1 MDNQSNVK
9 GNFKK
14 MLLSKFKMTFK
25 QIYKK
30 KAKSCWVAARG
41 LKLAALKESCADVQ
55 QV

>member
-30 KAKSCWVAARG
+30 ELKTVGWQPVRG
-41 LKLAALKESCADVQ
+41 
-55 QV
+55 